1 MDLRPCAARDQHVV
15 YLSTIIA
22 DDGDEKLLRCRGHPT
37 EEAIERI
44 VGLCGWGSLGREAPP
59 ARPRRDDAKGTVTKA
74 EPQGRDMRGQG
85 V

>member
-1 MDLRPCAARDQHVV
+1 MPTVTIWHATWCAPCKG
-15 YLSTIIA
+15 T
-22 DDGDEKLLRCRGHPT
+22 
-37 EEAIERI
+37 IERI